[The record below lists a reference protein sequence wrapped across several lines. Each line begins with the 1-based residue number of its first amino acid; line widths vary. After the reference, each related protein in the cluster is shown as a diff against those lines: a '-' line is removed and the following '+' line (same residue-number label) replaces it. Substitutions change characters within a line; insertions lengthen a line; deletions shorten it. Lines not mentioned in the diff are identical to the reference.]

1 MEDFIQ
7 AAFMRKLMLDG
18 ITTVI
23 LIFMDNELHRDYH
36 RYLQP
41 LWILCLL
48 HAAQM
53 ILMLCFPFFP
63 NGEIANIIFLTLIY
77 VVMFTIPV
85 SLLFF
90 WIYVYVRH
98 KDERRYSLPLKFS
111 ILQAA
116 LMILFCCAPFFPD
129 WEITNIAF
137 LILVYVIAS
146 SAIAMPFLW
155 TGVYVLTRQCRMN
168 PFFCIAAFVFWG
180 NVFLQC
186 FFSFYGVGILTGDF
200 P

>member
-18 ITTVI
+18 IATVI

-36 RYLQP
+36 RHLQP

-63 NGEIANIIFLTLIY
+63 GGEIANIIFLILIY
-77 VVMFTIPV
+77 VVMLTLPV

-98 KDERRYSLPLKFS
+98 KDDRRYLPPLKFCMGH
-111 ILQAA
+111 AA
-116 LMILFCCAPFFPD
+116 LTILFCFAPFFPD
-129 WEITNIAF
+129 RDITNIIF
-137 LILVYVIAS
+137 LILGYVIAF
-146 SAIAMPFLW
+146 SALPLPFLW
-155 TGVYVLTRQCRMN
+155 TSVYVLTTKCRVN

-186 FFSFYGVGILTGDF
+186 FFSFYGIGILTGDY